1 MNAFGALGLTNF
13 DSDCIGNSIQW
24 ASIQLTHHVFANAG
38 QLMTKSLQDQYD
50 RIPMMKCNEV
60 KGTFERYLGILEVTT
75 SIAINGSVVNCWI
88 KLLITIEI

>member
-1 MNAFGALGLTNF
+1 
-13 DSDCIGNSIQW
+13 
-24 ASIQLTHHVFANAG
+24 
-38 QLMTKSLQDQYD
+38 MTKSLQDQYD

-88 KLLITIEI
+88 KLLITIEM